1 MNISLQ
7 KKKTRLSLMTK
18 PFRPVF
24 QPWTR
29 QTTSGLHFH
38 PTPLSSPGSKTH
50 NPSGGYP
57 TDRGIFCRFYQ
68 DAYKKKSL
76 NLSQPEVWPKLVA
89 CNIGYG

>member
-38 PTPLSSPGSKTH
+38 TPPLSFPGSKTH
-50 NPSGGYP
+50 NPSGEYP
-57 TDRGIFCRFYQ
+57 TDRGIFRMLT
-68 DAYKKKSL
+68 KKSL
-76 NLSQPEVWPKLVA
+76 NLSQPEVWPKLVT